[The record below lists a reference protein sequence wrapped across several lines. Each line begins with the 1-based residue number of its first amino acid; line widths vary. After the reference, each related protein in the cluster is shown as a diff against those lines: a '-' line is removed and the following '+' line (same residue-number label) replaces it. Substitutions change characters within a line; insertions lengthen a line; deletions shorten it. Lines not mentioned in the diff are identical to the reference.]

1 MYIAD
6 YHIHSTCSPDGKMT
20 MSQAAEAALR
30 AGLDEICIT
39 DHVDTIFWGNNAPR
53 DSFDW
58 ASLRAQYRE
67 ALEKYGDKLSIK
79 LGAELGEAYLGYDR
93 AEILLNGA
101 EKLDFCIGSV
111 HTCSEKYDCLDLYF
125 LEEGQSPDYYR
136 AVIEDYLD
144 CVLAISRWGRFS
156 VLGHLTLPLRYMKE
170 HLGLDW
176 SFAPWMDRVEEIF
189 SVIIPQGIGIE
200 CNTNRGNRPLPDA
213 DILRLYRQMGGEV
226 ITLGSD
232 AHETK
237 DVGCVIRERQQL
249 LRDCGFKYFTTFTG
263 GKPEFRKL

>member
-58 ASLRAQYRE
+58 ESLRAQYRE

-93 AEILLNGA
+93 AEILLNDA

-144 CVLAISRWGRFS
+144 CVLAISRWGRFN
-156 VLGHLTLPLRYMKE
+156 VLGAAGADAGRNGFQILGRVAHGYAGAYDLEHFQVVIAVAKGYGLVRGQAIMVQNGPDTHTLAGGCGDHINGPVPPGGDLRP
-170 HLGLDW
+170 GD
-176 SFAPWMDRVEEIF
+176 APH
-189 SVIIPQGIGIE
+189 Q
-200 CNTNRGNRPLPDA
+200 
-213 DILRLYRQMGGEV
+213 
-226 ITLGSD
+226 
-232 AHETK
+232 
-237 DVGCVIRERQQL
+237 
-249 LRDCGFKYFTTFTG
+249 
-263 GKPEFRKL
+263 

>member
-93 AEILLNGA
+93 AEILLNDA

-136 AVIEDYLD
+136 AVIEDYWI
-144 CVLAISRWGRFS
+144 VYWPFPGGAA
-156 VLGHLTLPLRYMKE
+156 LTS
-170 HLGLDW
+170 W
-176 SFAPWMDRVEEIF
+176 A
-189 SVIIPQGIGIE
+189 
-200 CNTNRGNRPLPDA
+200 T
-213 DILRLYRQMGGEV
+213 
-226 ITLGSD
+226 
-232 AHETK
+232 
-237 DVGCVIRERQQL
+237 
-249 LRDCGFKYFTTFTG
+249 
-263 GKPEFRKL
+263 